1 MTNSQPQHT
10 KQPIVGVIVCTA
22 IALVLATSA
31 YCAVPQSSPPPLDEM
46 LTPRARI
53 QLGTGRADTD
63 RLTRRAVSGALDYPL
78 LSHWRGIVEYLFPDD
93 GMVRRGDVV
102 ARVYDPSIL
111 TDLERARRLMSV
123 WEVSPLTIAAP
134 TLAPA
139 AAEDATP
146 AIARVASQNHA
157 TEPRP
162 PRPAAIGQRPSR
174 EATPAFQSDFDFDAN
189 TRAQGELRE
198 QARLTA
204 EALAAA
210 VAARDAATTTAD
222 QAREDLAAREYL
234 HDCGALSDEALAAAR
249 TRVTDAERALA
260 SADGELAEVQGGY
273 GRIAR
278 QIRTLEDDAQAAR
291 DEAEIA
297 AASANAARVAETPPA
312 ADDAPPVELREEPL
326 ARRGPDLPGAGA
338 PVPHEVRD
346 LAAPRYQEIVSPSH
360 GMIADLV
367 SPEGQLVDVDDELLR
382 LSNIQL
388 ARLTA
393 RVAQSAMPDFREG
406 RALTLTFEDYPGAV
420 FEGWVASAEGVPG
433 ADDADVEIL
442 VVCDASAGM
451 DDAYLALQWMVIE
464 AGMDAPSDRAPMRPV
479 MEPEPTSLASRL
491 LSRIFPLMRPADEG
505 QARSEIP
512 RSDLFEGRLVLH
524 PVDRISED
532 DLATPEP
539 DERLAALGQWRRSY
553 LEGMVTT
560 VLDDGT
566 AITYPADGEVSV
578 AVRRMLT
585 GSVSHGRNLCA
596 RTMREALGW
605 GLGDAHSWAYRLPHR
620 GYTPRADGL
629 IRPGDILV
637 WPFTYG
643 PGRSEHIGVAVRQG
657 RRLVLLSN
665 LSGRLGTSPVL
676 GGYVAFYHP
685 GNGS

>member
-1 MTNSQPQHT
+1 
-10 KQPIVGVIVCTA
+10 
-22 IALVLATSA
+22 
-31 YCAVPQSSPPPLDEM
+31 M

-53 QLGTGRADTD
+53 QLGTSRADTD
-63 RLTRRAVSGALDYPL
+63 RLTRRSVSSALDYPL

-93 GMVRRGDVV
+93 GMVRRGDVI

-111 TDLERARRLMSV
+111 TDLKRARRLMSV
-123 WEVSPLTIAAP
+123 WDVSPLTIAAP

-139 AAEDATP
+139 ADQSTP
-146 AIARVASQNHA
+146 AIGRVPAQAHDA
-157 TEPRP
+157 EPGP
-162 PRPAAIGQRPSR
+162 SRPAAIGRTPSR
-174 EATPAFQSDFDFDAN
+174 ASQSDFDFDAN
-189 TRAQGELRE
+189 ARAQDELRE
-198 QARLTA
+198 QARLTG

-210 VAARDAATTTAD
+210 VSARDDATAGANE
-222 QAREDLAAREYL
+222 AREDLSAREYL
-234 HDCGALSDEALAAAR
+234 HECAALSDEALASAR
-249 TRVTDAERALA
+249 KRVADAEKTVAA
-260 SADGELAEVQGGY
+260 AENELAEVQEGY
-273 GRIAR
+273 GRTAR
-278 QIRTLEDDAQAAR
+278 QIRSLEDEAQSAR
-291 DEAEIA
+291 DEIEVAR
-297 AASANAARVAETPPA
+297 ASANVARAPEQPA
-312 ADDAPPVELREEPL
+312 PIADVPPVELREEPR
-326 ARRGPDLPGAGA
+326 ARRGPDLPGVGA
-338 PVPHEVRD
+338 PVPREVRD
-346 LAAPRYQEIVSPSH
+346 LAAPRYQEIVAPAP

-367 SPEGQLVDVDDELLR
+367 SPEGKLVEVDDELLR

-393 RVAQSAMPDFREG
+393 RVPQTAMPNFRDG

-420 FEGWVASAEGVPG
+420 FDGWIASAEGVPG
-433 ADDADVEIL
+433 TDDADVDIL
-442 VVCDASAGM
+442 VVCDAGAGM
-451 DDAYLALQWMVIE
+451 DDAYLALQWMVLE
-464 AGMDAPSDRAPMRPV
+464 AGMDAPSDRVPMRPV

-491 LSRIFPLMRPADEG
+491 LSHIFPLMSPATEEQTQDEI
-505 QARSEIP
+505 ASN
-512 RSDLFEGRLVLH
+512 DLFEGRLVLQ
-524 PVDRISED
+524 PVERMSED
-532 DLATPEP
+532 DLASTKP

-566 AITYPADGEVSV
+566 AITYPADGEVSD

-620 GYTPRADGL
+620 GYTTRADGL
-629 IRPGDILV
+629 VRPGDILV

-643 PGRSEHIGVAVRQG
+643 PRRSEHIGVAVRQG

-685 GNGS
+685 GDGS

>member
-1 MTNSQPQHT
+1 
-10 KQPIVGVIVCTA
+10 
-22 IALVLATSA
+22 
-31 YCAVPQSSPPPLDEM
+31 M

-63 RLTRRAVSGALDYPL
+63 RLTRRAVSSSLDYPL

-93 GMVRRGDVV
+93 GMVRRGDVI
-102 ARVYDPSIL
+102 ARVYDPAIL
-111 TDLERARRLMSV
+111 TDLERARRLMSI
-123 WEVSPLTIAAP
+123 WDVSPLTIAAP
-134 TLAPA
+134 TPRLTADEA
-139 AAEDATP
+139 AP
-146 AIARVASQNHA
+146 AIARVPSQDHDA
-157 TEPRP
+157 ESGPS
-162 PRPAAIGQRPSR
+162 RPAAIGRTHSPAS
-174 EATPAFQSDFDFDAN
+174 APAFRSDFDFDAN
-189 TRAQGELRE
+189 SRAQDEFRE

-210 VAARDAATTTAD
+210 VSARDDVAAGTDEVRAD
-222 QAREDLAAREYL
+222 LSAREYL
-234 HDCGALSDEALAAAR
+234 HECGALSDEALDAARKRLAAAEQ
-249 TRVTDAERALA
+249 TETAAEN
-260 SADGELAEVQGGY
+260 ELAEVQEGY

-278 QIRTLEDDAQAAR
+278 QIRSLEDEAQSAR
-291 DEAEIA
+291 DEIEVAR
-297 AASANAARVAETPPA
+297 ASASVARVSEPIA
-312 ADDAPPVELREEPL
+312 DAPPIELREEPR
-326 ARRGPDLPGAGA
+326 ARRGPHLRGAGA
-338 PVPHEVRD
+338 PVPREVRD
-346 LAAPRYQEIVSPSH
+346 LAAPRYQEIVSPAP
-360 GMIADLV
+360 GMIADLI

-393 RVAQSAMPDFREG
+393 RVAQTAMPSFREG

-420 FEGWVASAEGVPG
+420 FDGWIASAEGVPG

-451 DDAYLALQWMVIE
+451 DDAYLALQWMVLE
-464 AGMDAPSDRAPMRPV
+464 AGMDAPTDRAPMRPV

-491 LSRIFPLMRPADEG
+491 LSRIFPLMSPADEG
-505 QARSEIP
+505 QSREGIASN
-512 RSDLFEGRLVLH
+512 DLFEGRLVLH
-524 PVDRISED
+524 PVERMSED
-532 DLATPEP
+532 DLASPEP

-566 AITYPADGEVSV
+566 AITYPAEGDVSD

-620 GYTPRADGL
+620 GYTPRTDGL

-685 GNGS
+685 DDATDES